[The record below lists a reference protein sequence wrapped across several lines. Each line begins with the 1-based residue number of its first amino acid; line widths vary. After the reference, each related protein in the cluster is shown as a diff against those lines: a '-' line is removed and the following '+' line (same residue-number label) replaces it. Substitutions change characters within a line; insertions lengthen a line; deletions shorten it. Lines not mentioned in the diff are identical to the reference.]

1 MTTIN
6 NYGYVVNN
14 RGGDK
19 KKPAKENTSQN
30 FFMVKYDDAC
40 RATPMV
46 NLGKVRMPNHLAGKR
61 VRFKL
66 EIIED

>member
-6 NYGYVVNN
+6 NYGYVVTN
-14 RGGDK
+14 RGGEK
-19 KKPAKENTSQN
+19 KRESKGLVPQN
-30 FFMVKYDDAC
+30 FFMVKYDD
-40 RATPMV
+40 RSTPMV
-46 NLGKVRMPNHLAGKR
+46 NLGKVRMPLHLAGKR